1 MLFNSLQFAVFFV
14 AVLALLRSVPW
25 AARVHVLLG
34 ASLVF
39 YALWLPSYLLLLV
52 GTLAANYLLVRGM
65 DRSQRR
71 RLYLIASISLTL
83 GLLAVFKYA
92 ALVVETALPFLRHAR
107 LPTPPVPELLLPLGI
122 SFYSFEIISL
132 SVDIYRRRQPCP
144 SFARYA
150 LFVTFFPHLIAG
162 PIMRGYELLPQLA
175 QGGAHSPER
184 TRRGAWLIACG
195 VVKKTI
201 LADYLLAPFV
211 NDVFSEPGAASAP
224 LHLLAVYSFAF
235 QIYCDFSGYT
245 DMARGLACML
255 GFELPHNFLEPY
267 LSRSASEFW
276 QRWHISLSRW
286 LRDYLYIPLGG
297 NRSSRLRTAL
307 NLMLTMLLGGLW
319 HGASWT
325 FVVWGGLHGLLLMLE
340 RLLGVDRVATAAPL
354 RLRDLP
360 RIVCLFHVVCGIWVA
375 FRAPTLSAA
384 VTIWKTLLT
393 GSYRVSWPVLPC
405 AVVIACAGLHA
416 AERAMHGRLPHWRN
430 RVAQSLW
437 GPAFEGAALGVVLMA
452 AVVVSGAGAEFIYF
466 QF

>member
-34 ASLVF
+34 ASLLF
-39 YALWLPSYLLLLV
+39 YALWLPSYLLLLL
-52 GTLAANYLLVRGM
+52 GTLGANYLLVRGM

-71 RLYLIASISLTL
+71 RGYLIASVSMTL

-92 ALVVETALPFLRHAR
+92 ALVVETALPILRHAR
-107 LPTPPVPELLLPLGI
+107 LPTPRVPELLLPLGI

-211 NDVFSEPGAASAP
+211 NDVFAEPGAASAP
-224 LHLLAVYSFAF
+224 FLLLAVYSFAF

-297 NRSSRLRTAL
+297 NRSGRLRTAL

-319 HGASWT
+319 HGAGWT
-325 FVVWGGLHGLLLMLE
+325 FVIWGGLHGLLLMLE
-340 RLLGVDRVATAAPL
+340 RLFGVDRVDTAAPL
-354 RLRDLP
+354 RLRDVP
-360 RIVCLFHVVCGIWVA
+360 RIVCLFHLVCGIWVA

-384 VTIWKTLLT
+384 ATIWKTLLM

-405 AVVIACAGLHA
+405 AVVIACAGLHV
-416 AERAMHGRLPHWRN
+416 AERAMHGRLPRWQN

>member
-1 MLFNSLQFAVFFV
+1 
-14 AVLALLRSVPW
+14 
-25 AARVHVLLG
+25 
-34 ASLVF
+34 
-39 YALWLPSYLLLLV
+39 
-52 GTLAANYLLVRGM
+52 
-65 DRSQRR
+65 
-71 RLYLIASISLTL
+71 
-83 GLLAVFKYA
+83 
-92 ALVVETALPFLRHAR
+92 
-107 LPTPPVPELLLPLGI
+107 
-122 SFYSFEIISL
+122 
-132 SVDIYRRRQPCP
+132 
-144 SFARYA
+144 
-150 LFVTFFPHLIAG
+150 VTFFPHLIAG

-211 NDVFSEPGAASAP
+211 NDVFAEPGAASAP
-224 LHLLAVYSFAF
+224 LLLLAVYSFAF

-297 NRSSRLRTAL
+297 NRSGRLRTAL

-319 HGASWT
+319 HGAGWN

-340 RLLGVDRVATAAPL
+340 RLFGVDRVDTAAPL
-354 RLRDLP
+354 RLRDVP
-360 RIVCLFHVVCGIWVA
+360 RIVCLFHLVCGIWVA

-393 GSYRVSWPVLPC
+393 GSYRESWPVLPC
-405 AVVIACAGLHA
+405 AVVIACAGLHV
-416 AERAMHGRLPHWRN
+416 AERAMHGQLPRWQN
-430 RVAQSLW
+430 RVTQSLW